1 MDVLQITA
9 ITLEYKMQQGD
20 SLEEIEAF
28 LLEESERYKEDIDEN
43 FTGIYGLIQ
52 GEYLD
57 GIGWVP
63 DEDYVAQEREWY
75 TAAVKGAGKPVV
87 VSPYLDAQTNT
98 IMISVSQLL
107 YDNESVI
114 SLDIVL
120 DEVQIITQDINLNNM
135 GYGFVI
141 DKEGLVVA
149 HSDEEEKGKN
159 YLQDDKMNFLLD
171 GIYQAKG
178 ETFDTKMN
186 DETCTVFTANVMDD
200 WYVSMIVSNTKLF
213 HDIRGILIQNLI
225 VCAVIFAFIAAFCT
239 FAFKKIGLHMKNEEI
254 SRQNVEKLNMT
265 IMRTLA
271 HTIDAKDRY
280 TNGHSQ

>member
-1 MDVLQITA
+1 MKRREKKQYIITLLFTLIVLIIMVVYNFVTFYSNAVSNMIAVGESTLEEEKIKLNSYLSKGMDVLQITA

-149 HSDEEEKGKN
+149 HSDEE
-159 YLQDDKMNFLLD
+159 
-171 GIYQAKG
+171 
-178 ETFDTKMN
+178 
-186 DETCTVFTANVMDD
+186 
-200 WYVSMIVSNTKLF
+200 
-213 HDIRGILIQNLI
+213 
-225 VCAVIFAFIAAFCT
+225 
-239 FAFKKIGLHMKNEEI
+239 
-254 SRQNVEKLNMT
+254 
-265 IMRTLA
+265 
-271 HTIDAKDRY
+271 
-280 TNGHSQ
+280 